1 MKRLYSKQEIARTL
15 DKFMAGETSLDEE
28 RMLAAYFRTHK
39 VEEAWRDYKEMFAL
53 FDSGAVDIGPASQ
66 SSRHAMRWLMAGIA
80 AGVLLPVCFFLL
92 VKEDGPKQSR
102 PVVVQQMKPQPPVKE
117 AKPLPVTAQK
127 PVALKPKP
135 RKQKP
140 EVVEAAVEQPA
151 AQTEEPAALPLIDI
165 DMEAVRQQG
174 EDLRVAMAIMNQ
186 ELLEM
191 E

>member
-53 FDSGAVDIGPASQ
+53 FDSGAVDIGPVSQ

-80 AGVLLPVCFFLL
+80 ASVLLPVCCFLF
-92 VKEDGPKQSR
+92 VKEEVPKQGR
-102 PVVVQQMKPQPPVKE
+102 PVAVQQPKPQPPVKE
-117 AKPLPVTAQK
+117 AEPLPAKAEK

-135 RKQKP
+135 QTQKP
-140 EVVEAAVEQPA
+140 KAVEAAVEQSA
-151 AQTEEPAALPLIDI
+151 AQTEEPVALPLIDI

-174 EDLRVAMAIMNQ
+174 EDLRMAMAIMNQ